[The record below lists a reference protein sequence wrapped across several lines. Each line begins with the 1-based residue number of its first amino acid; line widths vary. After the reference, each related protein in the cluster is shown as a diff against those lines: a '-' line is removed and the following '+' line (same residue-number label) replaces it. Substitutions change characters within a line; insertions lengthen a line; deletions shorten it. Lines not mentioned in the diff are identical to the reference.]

1 MHDKCCQDFQK
12 TVDKYLIRHRSVLD
26 ILSKHQETTARV
38 NRAFAKA
45 VTECGCVKINA
56 GRQQIPPEANYS
68 DLHKYM
74 SSHLSGELCSSCKE
88 ILAKELGHSL
98 FYYTAICNLA
108 GLDLKDIVTEEQKRV
123 NTLGFF
129 HLS

>member
-12 TVDKYLIRHRSVLD
+12 AVDKYLTRHRSILD
-26 ILSKHQETTARV
+26 ILSKHQEATARV
-38 NRAFAKA
+38 NRAFVKA
-45 VTECGCVKINA
+45 VTECGCVKVNA
-56 GRQQIPPEANYS
+56 CRQQVPANANYS
-68 DLHKYM
+68 DLYLYM
-74 SSHLSGELCSSCKE
+74 SSHLSGEPCSSCKE

-98 FYYTAICNLA
+98 FYFTAICNLA
-108 GLDLKDIVTEEQKRV
+108 GLDLENIMTEEQKRV